1 MRGVGGRVKR
11 AVGSAA
17 STALL
22 FLTAAEGRLRRIA
35 LLTSDDATLAH
46 GDPADAPAVAA
57 VHAVARCIEQ
67 ACLELGWNVTPVCV
81 TRDPQRLLADLERA
95 RPDAAF
101 HLAESVGGDARMEAA
116 VAVLLDWIGLPY
128 TGSPPQALMHALDK
142 PVARALLAAHGIPVA
157 RGVVLTQGDEPLL
170 GLAKPWIVKPARE
183 DASHGIH
190 LESVVWDEAAARRR
204 ARAVIEQYRQPAL
217 VEEFAEGRELS
228 VCLLGPAHAPTPL
241 PIFEIDYSG
250 FPAGRPKL
258 VTYAAKWH
266 PESDEY
272 RGTPLIP
279 ARDLEPALARRL
291 VETACAAY
299 RALAL
304 RGYGRVDLRL
314 TGEGGMIVV
323 EVNPNPDLAPDHEI
337 ALAAARAGLS
347 YASLIE
353 WLVDQALG
361 KSGGP
366 ALSRGA

>member
-1 MRGVGGRVKR
+1 VRGGGGCVKR
-11 AVGSAA
+11 AGPQRIREVCYVWQPRR
-17 STALL
+17 
-22 FLTAAEGRLRRIA
+22 GRLRRIA

-46 GDPADAPAVAA
+46 GALADAHAVAA
-57 VHAVARCIEQ
+57 VHTVARQVER
-67 ACLELGWNVTPVCV
+67 ACLELGWSVAPVCV
-81 TRDPQRLLADLERA
+81 TRDPRRLLADLERA

-116 VAVLLDWIGLPY
+116 VAVLLDWIGIPY
-128 TGSPPQALMHALDK
+128 TGSPPQALLHALDK
-142 PVARALLAAHGIPVA
+142 PVARALLAAHGVPVA
-157 RGVVLTQGDEPLL
+157 AGVVLEHGDESLL
-170 GLAKPWIVKPARE
+170 GLTPPWIVKPARE

-190 LESVVWDEAAARRR
+190 LESVVSDEAAARRR
-204 ARAVIEQYRQPAL
+204 AREVIEQYRQPAL
-217 VEEFAEGRELS
+217 VEEFVEGRELS
-228 VCLLGPAHAPTPL
+228 VSLLGPAQEPTPL
-241 PIFEIDYSG
+241 PIFEIDYAG

-272 RGTPLIP
+272 RGTPLVP
-279 ARDLEPALARRL
+279 ARDLEPALARRV

-299 RALAL
+299 RALEL

-337 ALAAARAGLS
+337 ARAAARAGIS

-361 KSGGP
+361 KPGGP
-366 ALSRGA
+366 AISRDA